1 MSTDVWAG
9 LTTPGSGASSWAWED
24 RTRDSGRCAYGL
36 IRRSLTE
43 TICRRLMSDEY
54 QLLYLQQ
61 HQTQTEERSQT
72 CPIYLLYYNWS
83 RCDLRLLV
91 LFCTFCLLKAEKKVS
106 EWHSADDEIVQSA
119 DSSLIVVRAPL
130 VTTAQPSSLNFI
142 LDRPRARNKW
152 AKSIVSSISDWS
164 FSCARRTW
172 MIARSIP
179 LVYFL

>member
-1 MSTDVWAG
+1 MST
-9 LTTPGSGASSWAWED
+9 SCCISSNIKLKLRKD
-24 RTRDSGRCAYGL
+24 LKHVRY
-36 IRRSLTE
+36 IFY
-43 TICRRLMSDEY
+43 I
-54 QLLYLQQ
+54 
-61 HQTQTEERSQT
+61 
-72 CPIYLLYYNWS
+72 NWS

-152 AKSIVSSISDWS
+152 AKSIVSSIMTEVSLVHAAHEWS
-164 FSCARRTW
+164 QDQSHSC
-172 MIARSIP
+172 I
-179 LVYFL
+179 FCN